1 MPEQTDASRIYL
13 PALFH
18 RYPWISPFGVES
30 KYTMTWPLLM
40 TKAVDLRANWVRLN
54 QRISWR
60 DLQPAEGAA
69 IDWSQLADFEDELRA
84 LKANGMTPMVIV
96 DNHPEWATIE
106 AYGAD
111 GQRSWCA
118 AIRPDKYNAFAQ
130 FMRELV
136 TRYKV
141 DEFDV
146 HYWELGNEPDVDPAL
161 VKGSSNFGCWGDID
175 DPYYGGE
182 VYGEML
188 KVVTPAIRSEDP
200 RARLMVGGLLL
211 DRPLTTDPNL
221 GRPELFLE
229 GILRAGGGDYFD
241 ILAFHAY
248 PSYD

>member
-1 MPEQTDASRIYL
+1 MGSKVNPFRTILPLFLVGSLMLGLGAMARFPSSAQELPPSAQGETHVETVPEQTDASRIYL

-136 TRYKV
+136 NRYKV

-146 HYWELGNEPDVDPAL
+146 HYWEPGNEPDPLWAR
-161 VKGSSNFGCWGDID
+161 FTRM
-175 DPYYGGE
+175 YGFTGQR
-182 VYGEML
+182 VL
-188 KVVTPAIRSEDP
+188 QTAW
-200 RARLMVGGLLL
+200 L
-211 DRPLTTDPNL
+211 DV
-221 GRPELFLE
+221 
-229 GILRAGGGDYFD
+229 
-241 ILAFHAY
+241 
-248 PSYD
+248 